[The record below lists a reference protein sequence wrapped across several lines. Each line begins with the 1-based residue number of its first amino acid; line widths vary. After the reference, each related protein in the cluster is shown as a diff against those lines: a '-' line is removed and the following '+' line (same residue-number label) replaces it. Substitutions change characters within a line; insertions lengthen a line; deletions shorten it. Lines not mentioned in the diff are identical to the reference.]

1 RAQET
6 GAASP
11 PLWLFLACTT
21 APPPAPPPY
30 RGGESLSRPVPCA
43 PGFAVPAP
51 ALPLSAP
58 FLHATFL
65 SRPVAPPA
73 VPPVTTTDRRSQRG
87 FHNPIPLTAAFFLA
101 AAEFNSPLPPPPA
114 AQPNGPPRGGSRA
127 LPAGRRRRRGA
138 GRGGGSA
145 ARALRHG
152 ERQPAGHGGAAGQGP
167 PLHRRR
173 QRPLPRRRR
182 ALLRPIR
189 RLQAPPGA
197 PPPPLPEVGV
207 TPEGVEV
214 PRSLVDKEMQDRIK
228 SMPEEFQP
236 ATPKGPDPKWRYM
249 WRVGPRPSNTRFKE
263 LNAEPVI
270 PDGLPEWKETMDSWG
285 AKMISAI
292 EVVAEMAA
300 IGFGLSKDAF
310 TSLMK
315 EGPHLL
321 APTGSNLL
329 RHGSEGTVFAGFHYD
344 LNFLTIHGRS
354 RFPGLNIWLRN
365 GKKMEVKVPVGC
377 LLIQSGKQLE
387 WLTGG
392 ECLAGMH
399 EVVVTKRTLEAIELA
414 KEQNRSLW
422 RISSTL
428 FSHIASDAT
437 LKPLGHFA
445 EAPNAHSYPP
455 ICAGEYVEQELS
467 AINLKGKVAL

>member
-1 RAQET
+1 MFADSTGMTSVILDLIATETETSKNMTKCDGIGMTQTSVPEIDTSGESNRKCGTVADNDAAVGEDRSEGGKVTRMSKHAEEALRALCATVSASLRDT
-6 GAASP
+6 GALLVKDP
-11 PLWLFLACTT
+11 RC
-21 APPPAPPPY
+21 
-30 RGGESLSRPVPCA
+30 
-43 PGFAVPAP
+43 
-51 ALPLSAP
+51 
-58 FLHATFL
+58 
-65 SRPVAPPA
+65 
-73 VPPVTTTDRRSQRG
+73 
-87 FHNPIPLTAAFFLA
+87 TAADNDRFLDVV
-101 AAEFNSPLPPPPA
+101 ERYF
-114 AQPNGPPRGGSRA
+114 
-127 LPAGRRRRRGA
+127 
-138 GRGGGSA
+138 
-145 ARALRHG
+145 ARSDDSK
-152 ERQPAGHGGAAGQGP
+152 
-167 PLHRRR
+167 
-173 QRPLPRRRR
+173 
-182 ALLRPIR
+182 
-189 RLQAPPGA
+189 RLQERPH
-197 PPPPLPEVGV
+197 LHYQVGV

-214 PRSLVDKEMQDRIK
+214 PRSLVDKEMQDTIK

-285 AKMISAI
+285 SKMISAI

-321 APTGSNLL
+321 APTGSNLM
-329 RHGSEGTVFAGFHYD
+329 RHGFEGTVFAGFHYD

-354 RFPGLNIWLRN
+354 RFPGLNIWLSN